1 MILAIDIGNTNI
13 KVGLFSQDELVHA
26 RRFSVTFRTAD
37 EIGAELR
44 MLLMNEID
52 DISRITGIIM
62 SSVQPDLNY
71 TMEQAC
77 QYYFG
82 FKPIS
87 VGVGIKT
94 GLKIK
99 YTNPQDVGAERIVN

>member
-13 KVGLFSQDELVHA
+13 KVGLFSKDELVHA
-26 RRFSVTFRTAD
+26 WRFSVTLRTAD

-71 TMEQAC
+71 TMEHAC

-82 FKPIS
+82 FKPIT

-99 YTNPQDVGAERIVN
+99 